1 MKTNFKSVIAGIFV
15 FALASACGKKSEET
29 KPIRKD
35 VTETVFASGVLEAD
49 GTYNLTAQTDG
60 YLLQINFKEGDTVK
74 EGSVLAVVDNK
85 ENKYNTESTTALY
98 NIAQSNL
105 SPNAPALMQAKNNVV
120 VAKHNLQQDSLQL
133 ERYRKLLATKSVAP
147 IDFENAELKYQT
159 SLASY
164 ESSKESYKLQK
175 QQAEQSLINNKALK
189 EVNRVVFGNNEIRAV
204 VRGRVYEKRKQKGD
218 FVRKGDVIAVI
229 GNADKLYAKIN
240 VDESNIGKIKLGQ
253 EALIQLNT
261 NKEKLYKAIVG
272 EIYPAFDEASQ
283 SFYCKLVFTDSLDFK
298 ISGTQLQSNITVG
311 FQKNA
316 LLIPR
321 NYLNFDGT
329 VQIKGDKQPTKVVTN
344 FVSTYWVQILSGIT
358 ETTVLVTENISTNK
372 LDTSEVGGSIA
383 NMPH

>member
-60 YLLQINFKEGDTVK
+60 YLLQINFKEGDIVK

-105 SPNAPALMQAKNNVV
+105 SPNAPALMQAKNNVA

-133 ERYRKLLATKSVAP
+133 ERYRKLLATKSVAQ

-204 VRGRVYEKRKQKGD
+204 VKGRVYEKRKRKGD

-229 GNADKLYAKIN
+229 GNADNLYAKIN

-272 EIYPAFDEASQ
+272 EIYPAFDDASQ

-329 VQIKGDKQPTKVVTN
+329 VQIKGEKQPTKVITN

-358 ETTVLVTENISTNK
+358 EATVLVTENISTNK
-372 LDTSEVGGSIA
+372 LDTSEVGGSMA

>member
-1 MKTNFKSVIAGIFV
+1 MKTNSNSIIAGIFV
-15 FALASACGKKSEET
+15 LMLVSACGKKSEET
-29 KPIRKD
+29 NPIRKD

-49 GTYNLTAQTDG
+49 GTYDLTAQTDG
-60 YLLQINFKEGDTVK
+60 YLIQINFKEGDIVK
-74 EGSVLAVVDNK
+74 EGSVLAMVDNK
-85 ENKYNTESTTALY
+85 ENKYNTESTNALY

-133 ERYRKLLATKSVAP
+133 ERYRKLLATKSVAQ

-159 SLASY
+159 SFATY

-175 QQAEQSLINNKALK
+175 QLAEQSLINNKALK

-229 GNADKLYAKIN
+229 GNADNLYAKIN
-240 VDESNIGKIKLGQ
+240 VDESNIGKIKVGQ
-253 EALIQLNT
+253 DALIQLNT
-261 NKEKLYKAIVG
+261 NKEKRYKATVV
-272 EIYPAFDEASQ
+272 EIYPAFDDASQ

-298 ISGTQLQSNITVG
+298 ISGTQLQSNIIVG

-329 VQIKGDKQPTKVVTN
+329 VQIKGEQLPTKVITN

-372 LDTSEVGGSIA
+372 IDTSEVGGSMT

>member
-1 MKTNFKSVIAGIFV
+1 MKTNFKSVIAGMLV
-15 FALASACGKKSEET
+15 FLLASACGKKSEET

-35 VTETVFASGVLEAD
+35 VTETVFAPGVLEAD

-60 YLLQINFKEGDTVK
+60 YLLQINFKEGDIVK

-120 VAKHNLQQDSLQL
+120 VAKHNSQQDSLQL
-133 ERYRKLLATKSVAP
+133 ERYRKLLATKSIAQ

>member
-1 MKTNFKSVIAGIFV
+1 MKTNFKSVIAGMLV
-15 FALASACGKKSEET
+15 LMLASSCGKKSEET

-35 VTETVFASGVLEAD
+35 VTETVFASGVLEAE
-49 GTYNLTAQTDG
+49 GTYNLTTQTDG
-60 YLLQINFKEGDTVK
+60 YLLQIDFKEGDIVK

-85 ENKYNTESTTALY
+85 ENKYNTESTNALY

-105 SPNAPALMQAKNNVV
+105 SPSAPALMQAKNNVA
-120 VAKHNLQQDSLQL
+120 VAKQNLQQDSVQL
-133 ERYRKLLATKSVAP
+133 ERYRKLLATKSVAQ

-159 SLASY
+159 SLAGY

-175 QQAEQSLINNKALK
+175 QQAEQVLISNKALK

-240 VDESNIGKIKLGQ
+240 VDESNIGKIKVGQ

-261 NKEKLYKAIVG
+261 NKEKLYKATVG
-272 EIYPAFDEASQ
+272 EIYPAFDDASQ

-298 ISGTQLQSNITVG
+298 ISGTQLQSNIIVG

-329 VQIKGDKQPTKVVTN
+329 VQVKGEKQPTKVVTN
-344 FVSTYWVQILSGIT
+344 FVSTYWVQILSGIDDNA
-358 ETTVLVTENISTNK
+358 VLITENVSANK
-372 LDTSEVGGSIA
+372 MEQSEVGASFTQ
-383 NMPH
+383 

>member
-15 FALASACGKKSEET
+15 FALASGCGKKSEET

-60 YLLQINFKEGDTVK
+60 YLLQINFKEGDIVK

-98 NIAQSNL
+98 SIAQSNL
-105 SPNAPALMQAKNNVV
+105 SPNAPALMQAKNNVA

-133 ERYRKLLATKSVAP
+133 ERYRKLLATKSVAQ

-229 GNADKLYAKIN
+229 GNADNLYAKIN

-261 NKEKLYKAIVG
+261 NKEKLYKATVG
-272 EIYPAFDEASQ
+272 EIYPAFDDTSQ
-283 SFYCKLVFTDSLDFK
+283 SFYCKLLFTDSLDFK

-329 VQIKGDKQPTKVVTN
+329 VQIKGEKQPTKVITN

-358 ETTVLVTENISTNK
+358 EATVLVTENISTNK
-372 LDTSEVGGSIA
+372 LDTSEVGGSMA

>member
-1 MKTNFKSVIAGIFV
+1 METNFKSVIAGVFV
-15 FALASACGKKSEET
+15 FILASSCGKKSEET

-60 YLLQINFKEGDTVK
+60 YLLQINFKEGDIVK

-85 ENKYNTESTTALY
+85 ENKYNTESTNALY

-105 SPNAPALMQAKNNVV
+105 SPNAPALMQAKNNVA

-133 ERYRKLLATKSVAP
+133 ERYKKLLTTKSVAQV
-147 IDFENAELKYQT
+147 DFENAELKYQT
-159 SLASY
+159 SLANY
-164 ESSKESYKLQK
+164 ESSKESFKLQK

-204 VRGRVYEKRKQKGD
+204 VSGRVYEKRKQKGD

-229 GNADKLYAKIN
+229 GNADNLYAKIN
-240 VDESNIGKIKLGQ
+240 VDESNIGKIKVGQ

-261 NKEKLYKAIVG
+261 NKEKLYKATVG
-272 EIYPAFDEASQ
+272 EIYPAFDDASQ

-298 ISGTQLQSNITVG
+298 ISGTQLQSNIIVG

-329 VQIKGDKQPTKVVTN
+329 VQVKGEKLPTKVVTN
-344 FVSTYWVQILSGIT
+344 FVSTYWVQVLSGIDDK
-358 ETTVLVTENISTNK
+358 TVLITENVSANK
-372 LDTSEVGGSIA
+372 MEQSEVGASF
-383 NMPH
+383 PQ

>member
-1 MKTNFKSVIAGIFV
+1 METNLKSVIAGMFV
-15 FALASACGKKSEET
+15 LILASSCGKKSEET

-35 VTETVFASGVLEAD
+35 VTETVFASGVLEAE

-60 YLLQINFKEGDTVK
+60 YLLQINFKEGDIVK

-85 ENKYNTESTTALY
+85 ENKYNTESTNALY
-98 NIAQSNL
+98 TIAQSNL
-105 SPNAPALMQAKNNVV
+105 SPNAPALMQAKNNVA

-133 ERYRKLLATKSVAP
+133 ERYRKLLTTKSVAQ

-159 SLASY
+159 SLANY
-164 ESSKESYKLQK
+164 GSSKESYKLQK
-175 QQAEQSLINNKALK
+175 QQAEQALINNKALK

-229 GNADKLYAKIN
+229 GNANNLYAKIN
-240 VDESNIGKIKLGQ
+240 VDESNIGKIKVGQ
-253 EALIQLNT
+253 DALIQLNT
-261 NKEKLYKAIVG
+261 NKEKLYKATVG
-272 EIYPAFDEASQ
+272 EIYPAFDDASQ
-283 SFYCKLVFTDSLDFK
+283 SFYCKLIFSDSLDFK
-298 ISGTQLQSNITVG
+298 ISGTQLQSNIIVG

-329 VQIKGDKQPTKVVTN
+329 VQVKGEKLPTKVVTN
-344 FVSTYWVQILSGIT
+344 FVSTYWVQVLSGIDDK
-358 ETTVLVTENISTNK
+358 TVLITENVSANK
-372 LDTSEVGGSIA
+372 MEQSEVGASF
-383 NMPH
+383 PK

>member
-1 MKTNFKSVIAGIFV
+1 MKMKNLTTIIICTFL
-15 FALASACGKKSEET
+15 LAACGKRSEET

-35 VTETVFASGVLEAD
+35 VTETVFASGVLEAE

-60 YLLQINFKEGDTVK
+60 YLLQIYFKEGDIVK

-105 SPNAPALMQAKNNVV
+105 SPNAPALMQAKNTVV
-120 VAKHNLQQDSLQL
+120 VAKRNLEQDSLQW
-133 ERYRKLLATKSVAP
+133 ERYKKLLATKSVAQV
-147 IDFENAELKYQT
+147 DFENVQLKYQT

-164 ESSKESYKLQK
+164 ESSKENYKLQK
-175 QQAEQSLINNKALK
+175 QQAEQSLINNKTLK

-204 VRGRVYEKRKQKGD
+204 VSGRVYEKRKQKGD

-229 GNADKLYAKIN
+229 GNANNLYAKIN
-240 VDESNIGKIKLGQ
+240 VDESNIGKIKTGQ

-261 NKEKLYKAIVG
+261 DKEKMYKAIVG
-272 EIYPAFDEASQ
+272 EVYPAFDEASQ

-329 VQIKGDKQPTKVVTN
+329 VQIKGEKQPTKVVTN

-358 ETTVLVTENISTNK
+358 EATVLVTENISTNK
-372 LDTSEVGGSIA
+372 LDTSEVGAS
-383 NMPH
+383 MRP